1 MLTVNDLQN
10 LERDENGRLIL
21 DSMTENVDYLVK
33 EEDKGKRRKRWFSF
47 SDNDV
52 LVKEVKEDTF
62 EDYAELL
69 VEQLC
74 RQVGLPSAHYD
85 LATYQGRPC
94 VITEKFIKKKTEK
107 LLSGKIFME
116 DSLQY
121 LEDNELYFR
130 KSKGDQKELNNL
142 EMIEQ
147 CLAFYLSD
155 EKAKEVMKSFDM
167 LFALNCF
174 CYNGDIHLSNWS
186 VIYDYKAD
194 PSYRMAPNYDAGGY
208 FHFNLNKGNIF
219 KHARNLMRQTK
230 MDQKTK
236 ILEDQMFG
244 KDYNKHNGLNYKYT
258 STDELGLTRL
268 EEAFRAEPER
278 FAPIFQKLMEIDPY
292 EAIIKVEKQL
302 GVKSLPGDCID
313 WFVSVIEASQER
325 LSYIVNSYYFPKES
339 ESSYGV

>member
-1 MLTVNDLQN
+1 MLTVSDLQN

-21 DSMTENVDYLVK
+21 DSMVEHVDYLVK
-33 EEDKGKRRKRWFSF
+33 EEEKGKRKKRWFSF

-52 LVKEVKEDTF
+52 LVKDVKDDTF

-74 RQVGLPSAHYD
+74 RQIGLPSAHYD
-85 LATYQGRPC
+85 LATYQGRHC
-94 VITEKFIKKKTEK
+94 VITEKFIKKETEV
-107 LLSGKIFME
+107 LSSGKIFIE
-116 DSLQY
+116 DSLKI
-121 LEDNELYFR
+121 LEDNGIYFR
-130 KSKGDQKELNNL
+130 KTKGDQKELNNL
-142 EMIEQ
+142 EMIER
-147 CLAFYLSD
+147 CLAIYLPD
-155 EKAKEVMKSFDM
+155 EKVKEIMKSFDM
-167 LFALNCF
+167 LFAFNCF

-186 VIYDYKAD
+186 VIHDYKAD

-219 KHARNLMRQTK
+219 KHARNLMRQSK

-244 KDYNKHNGLNYKYT
+244 KEYNKHNSLNYKFT

-278 FAPIFQKLMEIDPY
+278 FAPIFQKLVEIDPY
-292 EAIIKVEKQL
+292 EAIINVKKQL
-302 GVKSLPGDCID
+302 GVKSLPDECVE
-313 WFVSVIEASQER
+313 WFISVIEASQER
-325 LSYIVNSYYFPKES
+325 LSYIVNSYYSQKES
-339 ESSYGV
+339 ESSYGF